1 MTVRLYRP
9 RDPEFAE
16 PGSPKHNAM
25 ITASKAAAIVGLSR
39 WHSAYSC
46 WLEMKGLIA
55 PEPAK
60 TIYDTGKAMELAL
73 AELWKLRHP
82 GCQLSPTHVQFVTDD
97 YGFDAAVTPDR
108 VARGRGR
115 KLVEMKIAR
124 DWEGWGDVD
133 TPGDAPTDYVVQNI
147 FQMGVSGIRRP
158 LDLMVMGPWF
168 SEKCYTIEWDETVWN
183 WMVAVC
189 QRFWNSLDNNE
200 QPPLDDSIS
209 TYSAVRALH
218 PDINQGESVEIPEAL
233 ATDYLAALAESKS
246 AEAVLR
252 GLKSKILSVA
262 GSAQY
267 IVCNGERVAARQPHF
282 RGGVS
287 LVAKMDASQSTNG

>member
-1 MTVRLYRP
+1 MAILVYRP

-16 PGSPKHNAM
+16 PGSPEHNRL
-25 ITASKAAAIVGLSR
+25 ITASKAAAIVGVSR
-39 WHSAYSC
+39 WHSAYST
-46 WLEMKGLIA
+46 WLEMKGLIE

-60 TIYDTGKAMELAL
+60 SIFDTGKAMELAL

-115 KLVEMKIAR
+115 KLVEFKITN
-124 DWEGWGDVD
+124 DWEEWGDVE

-147 FQMGVSGIRRP
+147 FQMGISGVRRP

-183 WMVAVC
+183 WIVSVC
-189 QRFWNSLDNNE
+189 RRFWSSLDSDE
-200 QPPLDDSIS
+200 PPELDDSVA
-209 TYSAVRALH
+209 TYAAVRARH
-218 PDINQGESVEIPEAL
+218 PDIEPGLSVDIPESL
-233 ATDYLAALAESKS
+233 GQDYVTAHAEASM

-252 GLKSKILSVA
+252 GLKSKILA
-262 GSAQY
+262 EAKNAQY
-267 IVCNGERVAARQPHF
+267 IRCNGSVIAARQPHY

-287 LVAKMDASQSTNG
+287 LVPRFDSGAT